1 MKGKLKYKMLNIANK
16 FDVANYLNL
25 VDVLCEGFFFLGN
38 YSPARGRINAIRHF
52 YNICVLDDIDDLE
65 HDIQD
70 DIEID
75 KLLLNEEFMKEF
87 GAEISDINKSNDLTF
102 GMAYHDA
109 LEMVNTKKS
118 SLGQI
123 TDAILSIVS
132 DFTDKITD
140 TLSEESLQK
149 MEKIAED
156 IKNGKIS
163 EDAITEAVGKKHFS

>member
-1 MKGKLKYKMLNIANK
+1 MLKIANR

-25 VDVLCEGFFFLGN
+25 VDILCEGFFFLGN
-38 YSPARGRINAIRHF
+38 YSPARGRLNAIRHF
-52 YNICVLDDIDDLE
+52 YNICVLDDIDGIA

-75 KLLLNEEFMKEF
+75 KLLLNEDFMKEF
-87 GAEISDINKSNDLTF
+87 SAEISDINKSNDLTF

-118 SLGQI
+118 ALGQI
-123 TDAILSIVS
+123 TDAILSLVS

-140 TLSEESLQK
+140 TFSEESLDR
-149 MEKIAED
+149 MENIAKD
-156 IKNGKIS
+156 IKDGKIS
-163 EDAITEAVGKKHFS
+163 DNAIVEAVGNKHFS

>member
-1 MKGKLKYKMLNIANK
+1 MLNIANK

-52 YNICVLDDIDDLE
+52 YNICVLDDIDGLE
-65 HDIQD
+65 HNIQD

-75 KLLLNEEFMKEF
+75 KLLLNEEFRKEF
-87 GAEISDINKSNDLTF
+87 STEISDMNKSNELTF

-109 LEMVNTKKS
+109 VEMVNTKKS
-118 SLGQI
+118 ALGQI
-123 TDAILSIVS
+123 TDAILSLVS
-132 DFTDKITD
+132 DFTDKISGTF
-140 TLSEESLQK
+140 SEESLSR

-156 IKNGKIS
+156 IKDGKIGES
-163 EDAITEAVGKKHFS
+163 AIVEAVGKKHFG